1 MKLPTLALS
10 GDLEAA
16 LRSGHPWVYRNHLPR
31 HTLRTGA
38 WVRVQAGKAE
48 AYGLYDDDGAV
59 ALRLFGHSGQGAPND
74 LNIRELVSRR
84 VAEALALR
92 ESVSSSDTD
101 SYRLLYGEG
110 DFLPGVTVDRYGR
123 YAALRTYAESVKT
136 LVPEVVRAL
145 GHLKLRGVVTKDVV
159 MKDSG
164 SLEALYGELPPPE
177 LTVKENGL
185 KLLANLYS
193 GQKTGLFL
201 DHRDNRRTLEHL
213 SAGKRV
219 LNLFSYTGAFSLYA
233 ARGGASHVTS
243 VDIAPAATED
253 AKRNFALNGFDPDA
267 HSFVSADVFTLLAD
281 LAAKGERYDVVVL
294 DPPSLAK
301 NKSSR
306 HAALR
311 AYGKLNAQAFRCVTP
326 GGLLATASCT
336 SQVSP
341 EAFRDVLRDAAA
353 TAGVRAQ
360 VIHEAGHAPDH
371 PVPIS
376 FPEGRYLKFV
386 VARVL

>member
-1 MKLPTLALS
+1 MKLPILTLS
-10 GDLEAA
+10 GDLEPA

-31 HTLRTGA
+31 HTLPTGA

-48 AYGLYDDDGAV
+48 AFGLYDDDGAV
-59 ALRLFGHSGQGAPND
+59 ALRLFGHGAPDD
-74 LNIRELVSRR
+74 LNVRELVSRR
-84 VAEALALR
+84 VEEALALR
-92 ESVSSSDTD
+92 ESVSNPDTD

-110 DFLPGVTVDRYGR
+110 DFLPGITVDRYGR

-145 GHLKLRGVVTKDVV
+145 GPLKLRGVVTKNAA
-159 MKDSG
+159 G
-164 SLEALYGELPPPE
+164 LEALWGELPPPE
-177 LTVKENGL
+177 LTVREDGL

-201 DHRDNRRTLEHL
+201 DHRDNRRTLERY

-233 ARGGASHVTS
+233 ARGGARHVTS
-243 VDIAPAATED
+243 VDVAPAATED
-253 AKRNFALNGFDPDA
+253 AKRNFALNGFGPDA
-267 HSFVSADVFTLLAD
+267 HTFISADVFTLLAD
-281 LAAKGERYDVVVL
+281 YTARGERFDVVVL

-311 AYGKLNAQAFRCVTP
+311 AYGKLNAQALRCLAP

-341 EAFRDVLRDAAA
+341 EAFRDVLQGAAA

-360 VIHEAGHAPDH
+360 IVHEAGHAPDH
-371 PVPIS
+371 PVPVS

-386 VARVL
+386 IARVL

>member
-1 MKLPTLALS
+1 MKLPTLTLS

-31 HTLRTGA
+31 HTLSTGA
-38 WVRVQAGKAE
+38 WVGVRAGKAE
-48 AYGLYDDDGAV
+48 AYGVYDDEGAV
-59 ALRLFGHSGQGAPND
+59 ALRLFGHGPPHD
-74 LNIRELVSRR
+74 LNVRELVRRR
-84 VAEALALR
+84 VGEALALR
-92 ESVSSSDTD
+92 ENVSRPDTD

-110 DFLPGVTVDRYGR
+110 DFLPGITVDRYGR
-123 YAALRTYAESVKT
+123 YAALRTYAAGVRT
-136 LVPEVVRAL
+136 LVPEIVRAL
-145 GHLKLRGVVTKDVV
+145 GPLKLRGVVTRDGGGR
-159 MKDSG
+159 DG
-164 SLEALYGELPPPE
+164 GGLEALYGQLPPPE
-177 LTVKENGL
+177 LTVRENGL

-201 DHRDNRRTLEHL
+201 DHRDNRRTLATY

-253 AKRNFALNGFDPDA
+253 AKRNFALNGLDPAA
-267 HSFVSADVFTLLAD
+267 HSFVTADVFTLLGD
-281 LAAKGERYDVVVL
+281 YAARGERYDIVVL

-311 AYGKLNAQAFRCVTP
+311 AYTKLNAQAFRCVTP

-341 EAFRDVLRDAAA
+341 EAFRDLLRDAAVS
-353 TAGVRAQ
+353 AGVRAQ
-360 VIHEAGHAPDH
+360 IVHEAGHAPDH
-371 PVPIS
+371 PVPVG

-386 VARVL
+386 VARVLP

>member
-1 MKLPTLALS
+1 MKLPILTLS
-10 GDLEAA
+10 GDLEPA

-48 AYGLYDDDGAV
+48 AYGLYDDDGVV
-59 ALRLFGHSGQGAPND
+59 ALRLFGHVSGQGAPGE
-74 LNIRELVSRR
+74 LNIRELISRR
-84 VAEALALR
+84 VEEALTLR
-92 ESVSSSDTD
+92 ENVSSPDTD

-110 DFLPGVTVDRYGR
+110 DFLPGITVDRYGR

-145 GHLKLRGVVTKDVV
+145 NHLKLRGVVTKTAE
-159 MKDSG
+159 G
-164 SLEALYGELPPPE
+164 LEALRGELPPPE
-177 LTVKENGL
+177 LTVRENGL

-201 DHRDNRRTLEHL
+201 DHRDNRRTLGHL

-233 ARGGASHVTS
+233 VRGGASNVTS

-253 AKRNFALNGFDPDA
+253 ARRNFALNGFDPDA
-267 HSFVSADVFTLLAD
+267 HTFVSADVFTLLAD
-281 LAAKGERYDVVVL
+281 LTAKGERFDVVVL
-294 DPPSLAK
+294 DPPSFAK
-301 NKSSR
+301 NKNSR

-341 EAFRDVLRDAAA
+341 EAFREVLRDAAA

-360 VIHEAGHAPDH
+360 IVHEAGHAPDH
-371 PVPIS
+371 PVPVS

>member
-1 MKLPTLALS
+1 MKLPILTLS
-10 GDLEAA
+10 GELEPA

-31 HTLRTGA
+31 HALRTGA
-38 WVRVQAGKAE
+38 WVRVQAGKAG
-48 AYGLYDDDGAV
+48 AYGLYDDEGAV
-59 ALRLFGHSGQGAPND
+59 ALRLFGHSGQGVPDD
-74 LNIRELVSRR
+74 LNVRELVSRR
-84 VAEALALR
+84 VAEALELR
-92 ESVSSSDTD
+92 ENVSSPDTD

-110 DFLPGVTVDRYGR
+110 DFLPGITVDRYGR

-145 GHLKLRGVVTKDVV
+145 GHLKLRGVVTKNAE
-159 MKDSG
+159 G
-164 SLEALYGELPPPE
+164 LEALYGELPPPE
-177 LTVKENGL
+177 LTVRENGL

-201 DHRDNRRTLEHL
+201 DHRDNRRTLRTY

-233 ARGGASHVTS
+233 VRGGASHVTS
-243 VDIAPAATED
+243 VDIAPAATTD
-253 AKRNFALNGFDPDA
+253 AKRNFVLNGFDPDA
-267 HSFVSADVFTLLAD
+267 HSFISADVFPLLAD
-281 LAAKGERYDVVVL
+281 YATKGERYDVVVL

-301 NKSSR
+301 NKNSR

-341 EAFRDVLRDAAA
+341 EAFREVLRDAAA

-360 VIHEAGHAPDH
+360 IVHEAGHAPDH
-371 PVPIS
+371 PVPVS

>member
-1 MKLPTLALS
+1 MKLPTLTLS
-10 GDLEAA
+10 GELEPA

-31 HTLRTGA
+31 HALRTGA

-48 AYGLYDDDGAV
+48 AYGLYDDEGAV
-59 ALRLFGHSGQGAPND
+59 ALRLFGHSGQGAPDDVNV
-74 LNIRELVSRR
+74 RELVSRR
-84 VAEALALR
+84 VSEASALR
-92 ESVSSSDTD
+92 ESVSSPDTD

-110 DFLPGVTVDRYGR
+110 DFLPGITVDRYGR

-145 GHLKLRGVVTKDVV
+145 SSLKLRGVVT
-159 MKDSG
+159 KDSG

-177 LTVKENGL
+177 LTVRENGL

-201 DHRDNRRTLEHL
+201 DHRDNRRTLGTY

-233 ARGGASHVTS
+233 ARGGAAHVTS
-243 VDIAPAATED
+243 VDIAPAATAD

-281 LAAKGERYDVVVL
+281 YAARGERFDVVVL

-301 NKSSR
+301 NKNSR

-311 AYGKLNAQAFRCVTP
+311 AYGKLNAQACRCVAP

-360 VIHEAGHAPDH
+360 IIHEAGHAPDH
-371 PVPIS
+371 PVPVS